1 MDCLGERNA
10 PGFGHY
16 LKAHTFRAL
25 TAMLAWA
32 LVIAAYYQMPE
43 LLTSAQRLMQQGIE
57 AIGDPVPSPWR
68 HGWIV
73 FREMGGVIWLQITMV
88 ILTLRT
94 LLSTIAATSR
104 FIFRKKGPSRYKRMS
119 DPVALTVYA
128 VLTVAFFVLL
138 FLVLLA
144 V

>member
-25 TAMLAWA
+25 TAILAWV

-73 FREMGGVIWLQITMV
+73 FREMGGVIWLQITNRQ
-88 ILTLRT
+88 LRRRGG
-94 LLSTIAATSR
+94 SSSERPAQVN
-104 FIFRKKGPSRYKRMS
+104 MS
-119 DPVALTVYA
+119 G
-128 VLTVAFFVLL
+128 
-138 FLVLLA
+138 
-144 V
+144 

>member
-88 ILTLRT
+88 ILTLRI
-94 LLSTIAATSR
+94 LLSTIAATSQ

-119 DPVALTVYA
+119 DPVALAVYA
-128 VLTVAFFVLL
+128 VLTVTFFVLL